1 MGGGM
6 KPFKIA
12 KVERSGIRK
21 SNYGSGGTDMIRLT
35 DDAGSTIELWLDGDC
50 CSNSEFEEQSFT
62 DLCLLVGETLL
73 SVEEVDSDIEDE
85 GNEVVWSAL
94 LVRTNWSSITVD
106 WRNTSNGYYSGW
118 FWMVDSRE
126 AK

>member
-1 MGGGM
+1 M

-12 KVERSGIRK
+12 KVESGEVLK
-21 SNYGSGGTDMIRLT
+21 TGYGSGGTDMIRLT
-35 DDAGSTIELWLDGDC
+35 DDVGNTIELWLDGDC
-50 CSNSEFEEQSFT
+50 CSNSEFEERSFA
-62 DLCLLVGETLL
+62 DLCLLIGETLL
-73 SVEEVDSDIEDE
+73 SIEEVESEAENDDP
-85 GNEVVWSAL
+85 EVQWSAL

-126 AK
+126 AKP